1 VTRGAAV
8 IGAAVLA
15 LAAGARATAADD
27 PPIAVVIEARSLTP
41 GELIVFT
48 VNAKTAPTSVR
59 VHLFDKD
66 IPAFKSDIGA
76 WRALA
81 GIDLDQKP
89 GSYVATIDA
98 LGADGP
104 FRVEQSIVVQSRR
117 YPTRQLRVDPR
128 FVEPPP
134 AVLKRIEKEQLFLR
148 ESLERSDADRL
159 WSAPFVRPVA
169 GRANS
174 RFGTRSVFNGKPRG
188 PHRGADFL
196 SPTGEPIKSPN
207 AGRIVVARDLYFTG
221 NTVVIDHGLGLFSM
235 LAHLSRIDVRE
246 SELVAAGQIVGLV
259 GATGRVT
266 GPHLHWTLS
275 VSGARVDPLAL
286 LALLGE
292 STR

>member
-1 VTRGAAV
+1 MAV
-8 IGAAVLA
+8 IGPVLA
-15 LAAGARATAADD
+15 LLVGSGATAADD
-27 PPIAVVIEARSLTP
+27 PPISVAIEARSLTP

-48 VNAKTAPTSVR
+48 VNTKAEPSAVR
-59 VHLFDKD
+59 IRLFDRD
-66 IPAFKSDIGA
+66 IPAFKSETGA

-81 GIDLDQKP
+81 GIDLDRKP
-89 GSYVATIDA
+89 GSYVATIEA
-98 LGADGP
+98 VGADGP
-104 FRVEQSIVVQSRR
+104 SRVEHSIVVQSRR
-117 YPTRQLRVDPR
+117 YPTRQLRVDPS
-128 FVEPPP
+128 FVNPPP
-134 AVLKRIEKEQLFLR
+134 AVLQRIEEEQVFLR
-148 ESLERSDADRL
+148 ESFEHSDADRL
-159 WSAPFVRPVA
+159 WSASFVRPVA

-174 RFGTRSVFNGKPRG
+174 QFGTRSVFNGQPRG

-196 SPTGEPIKSPN
+196 SPAGEPIKSPN

-221 NTVVIDHGLGLFSM
+221 NTIVIDHGLGLISM

-246 SELVAAGQIVGLV
+246 SEPVAAGQIVGLV

-292 STR
+292 PPR

>member
-1 VTRGAAV
+1 MAVAGSMVLTLLVNGGAA
-8 IGAAVLA
+8 
-15 LAAGARATAADD
+15 AADD
-27 PPIAVVIEARSLTP
+27 PPISVAIEARSLTP

-48 VNAKTAPTSVR
+48 VNAKTEPSAVR
-59 VHLFDKD
+59 VHLFDRD
-66 IPAFKSDIGA
+66 IAAFRNEIGA

-89 GSYVATIDA
+89 GSYVATIEA
-98 LGADGP
+98 LGAHGP
-104 FRVEQSIVVQSRR
+104 SRVEQSIVVQSRR
-117 YPTRQLRVDPR
+117 YATRRLRVDPR
-128 FVEPPP
+128 FVNPP
-134 AVLKRIEKEQLFLR
+134 AAVLQRIEEEQRFLR
-148 ESLERSDADRL
+148 ESLERSDPDRL
-159 WSAPFVRPVA
+159 WLAPFVRPVA

-174 RFGTRSVFNGKPRG
+174 QFGTRSVFNGQPRG
-188 PHRGADFL
+188 AHRGADFL
-196 SPTGEPIKSPN
+196 SPAGEPIKSPN

-221 NTVVIDHGLGLFSM
+221 NTIVIDHGLGLFSM

-292 STR
+292 PSR

>member
-1 VTRGAAV
+1 MVAV
-8 IGAAVLA
+8 IGPAVLA
-15 LAAGARATAADD
+15 LIAGGGAAAADD
-27 PPIAVVIEARSLTP
+27 PPIAVAIEARSLTP

-48 VNAKTAPTSVR
+48 VNAKTEPSTVR
-59 VHLFDKD
+59 VRLFAKE
-66 IPAFKSDIGA
+66 IAAFKSETGA

-89 GSYVATIDA
+89 GSYVATIEA

-104 FRVEQSIVVQSRR
+104 WRVEQSILVQSRR

-128 FVEPPP
+128 FVNPPP
-134 AVLKRIEKEQLFLR
+134 AVLQRIEEEQVFLR
-148 ESLERSDADRL
+148 EALERSDADRL
-159 WSAPFVRPVA
+159 WSAPFVRPVT

-174 RFGTRSVFNGKPRG
+174 QFGTRSVFNGQARG

-196 SPTGEPIKSPN
+196 SPAGEPIKSPN

-221 NTVVIDHGLGLFSM
+221 NTIVIDHGLGLFSM

-246 SELVAAGQIVGLV
+246 SELVTAAQIVGLV

-266 GPHLHWTLS
+266 GAHLHWTLS

-292 STR
+292 PPR